1 MKEEIKSAE
10 YHKKLLKEIIFFM
23 LENEERRE
31 AIDKGYA
38 DFNYNFTNVLAKYY
52 NANNSCRIS
61 VESLNLLNEAKIKIP
76 KTVKESKFSRE
87 TFRGSIEYKGIKGV
101 KEQTPLQRVN
111 GKFMF
116 DHNPPVNIIKN
127 KLLDVNKNVWNKSK
141 TLNILEKYK
150 SCVFMLTR
158 DEDDRLKEEKTKI
171 NDKIV
176 SLNSNMPSR
185 WKWGDDAITR
195 YKKCKIKISEEIMSF
210 NTNKIPR

>member
-1 MKEEIKSAE
+1 
-10 YHKKLLKEIIFFM
+10 M

-116 DHNPPVNIIKN
+116 DP
-127 KLLDVNKNVWNKSK
+127 NVSSK
-141 TLNILEKYK
+141 Y
-150 SCVFMLTR
+150 
-158 DEDDRLKEEKTKI
+158 
-171 NDKIV
+171 
-176 SLNSNMPSR
+176 
-185 WKWGDDAITR
+185 
-195 YKKCKIKISEEIMSF
+195 Y
-210 NTNKIPR
+210 

>member
-1 MKEEIKSAE
+1 
-10 YHKKLLKEIIFFM
+10 M
-23 LENEERRE
+23 LETGARRE
-31 AIDKGYA
+31 AINNGYA
-38 DFNYNFTNVLAKYY
+38 DFNYNFTNILAKYY
-52 NANNSCRIS
+52 NANDSCRIS

-76 KTVKESKFSRE
+76 KTVKESDFSRQ